1 MPATERITFP
11 SSGIK
16 AAGILVFPP
25 NYSPQAK
32 HPAIVIAH
40 PMTAVKEQSP
50 GLYALTLAPAGYIV
64 LTFDAVYQGE
74 SEGQPRYLE
83 DPNQRA
89 EDVRAAVTYLSLRDD
104 VDPERIGALGICASG
119 GYVPYAAQT
128 DLRIKAVATVSAV
141 CTGRMARDGF
151 LPGLGGPE
159 ALRQSLQAAGEAR
172 ITEAKGEEA
181 PANPSL
187 PPTVD
192 DVPAEAPADIKTLA
206 EYYKTPRGQHE
217 RSPGLFAT
225 RSASLL
231 GNFDAFAFNNLI
243 SPRPLLMI
251 AGEDAGTK
259 FYSEIGVG
267 AAKQPKELLI
277 IPGRDHA
284 ALYDNLKES
293 GPKLVDFFTKNL

>member
-1 MPATERITFP
+1 MTATEKINFP

-16 AAGILVFPP
+16 AAGILFPP

-32 HPAIVIAH
+32 YPAIVIAH
-40 PMTAVKEQSP
+40 PMTAAKEQSP
-50 GLYALTLAPAGYIV
+50 SLYALTLAPAGYIV
-64 LTFDAVYQGE
+64 LTYDAVYQGE

-89 EDVRAAVTYLSLRDD
+89 EDVRAARL
-104 VDPERIGALGICASG
+104 GALGICASG

-141 CTGRMARDGF
+141 CTGRMTRDG
-151 LPGLGGPE
+151 LMPGLGGPE
-159 ALRQSLQAAGEAR
+159 A
-172 ITEAKGEEA
+172 GEEA
-181 PANPSL
+181 PVNPSL

-192 DVPAEAPADIKTLA
+192 VVPTEAPADIKTLA
-206 EYYKTPRGQHE
+206 DYKTPRGQHE
-217 RSPGLFAT
+217 RAPGIFAT

-259 FYSEIGVG
+259 FYSEIGVS

-277 IPGRDHA
+277 VPGRDHA
-284 ALYDNLKES
+284 ALYDN
-293 GPKLVDFFTKNL
+293 